1 MMRLSSLLTKAIRL
15 DPTFPR
21 SFATATSSTRN
32 GNGLQNLLQKN
43 PNDVVITLALRTPL
57 CRAKKGGLKDTT
69 SDELL
74 LGLLKAVKEK
84 SMIDPGLVEDIAI
97 GESGLQLEIGGAIFL
112 VVHAIPWYFQGRV
125 ILLLRV
131 MKPEQQH

>member
-1 MMRLSSLLTKAIRL
+1 MLRFSSLLTKALRL
-15 DPTFPR
+15 GSTFPR
-21 SFATATSSTRN
+21 SFATATSGTRN
-32 GNGLQNLLQKN
+32 GNGLQTLLQKH

-84 SMIDPGLVEDIAI
+84 SMIDPCSVEDIAI
-97 GESGLQLEIGGAIFL
+97 GESGLQLGIGVAIVL
-112 VVHAIPWYFQGRV
+112 VVHAMLWHFQGHV
-125 ILLLRV
+125 IRLLHV
-131 MKPEQQH
+131 TKHEQQR